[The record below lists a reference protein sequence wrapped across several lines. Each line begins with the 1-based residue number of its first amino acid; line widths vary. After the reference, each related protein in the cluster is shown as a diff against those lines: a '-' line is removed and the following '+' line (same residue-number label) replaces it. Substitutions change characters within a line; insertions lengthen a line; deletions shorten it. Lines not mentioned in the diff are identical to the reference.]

1 MTYMKSGQPFLY
13 DDVTGEIV
21 GFRNADTGRETY
33 IARSST
39 DASGNTVL
47 VGADGEIIPYINA
60 DEVGKP
66 ILCIGGD
73 HPYEQYYGSNG
84 NNGLAAMYNASG
96 IKPYVAINTTPGG
109 GTTPDGANQ
118 CTWDQLRTISE
129 RIETVSHG
137 HRHYDNNEA
146 PTCGITVTYTGP
158 AATATFQVAGGN
170 AVGVTAGGVEDFS
183 FSLTHADYDTIAELV
198 AAINALPNWTCTYS
212 GELLGTE
219 PSSNALI
226 GVATSAKTALN
237 WAFGGAFTVKYTGTV
252 YHNTCLTNDGTNFR
266 LFGDGLLLLTTAL
279 SGNLTAIVAAIN
291 AITGFVAALAGG
303 ATNPAY
309 INGTELGTSCHKWS
323 GPLWLSPIE
332 SAVEAGLSSS
342 YLRLRNQQTAI
353 ETSAA
358 QGFTIDV
365 HAQSGGKYFD
375 KSARFD
381 QFKLIRG
388 NALDGF
394 TIEQNKVN
402 GFIPHVSI
410 NTDYP
415 TTPKVTALIEA
426 LADSPGHLLTMLIH
440 DIEPDGSSGYSL
452 PTTSVSGF
460 SMTETGLKTLLSLI
474 KSKVDSGAILVKQMR
489 DVHAACQSNPT
500 RNMFFNPKFKNSG
513 DSLFNTTNTQR
524 LPDWSIATTSQMS
537 DASVTDGV
545 FTFVMSGGTEV
556 LPLYQ
561 AKALPPGIYELAF
574 DVEVTGYTS
583 GVGVFPF
590 FGRTYGPAILGA
602 ISGATN
608 IKGPPVIGNGVAK
621 MTFSIDDAGWQ
632 PPKVISQQAG
642 PFNLSTNKNIWLGID
657 GQGTI
662 DNLDCSAGAVNPAA
676 VTVPEVANAI
686 NAAIVA
692 KPYPVEYH
700 KAAKVVGGKLIIES
714 PNISQY
720 YANYIEIRAAT
731 TTSGTATIF
740 GSSGNHYAYGK
751 HAAGQWTDKKINCG
765 IGIALANGA
774 TVKVSRPSLRRLSV
788 PNI

>member
-1 MTYMKSGQPFLY
+1 MSISKHIK
-13 DDVTGEIV
+13 EHIV
-21 GFRNADTGRETY
+21 LKTP
-33 IARSST
+33 SLVT

-47 VGADGEIIPYINA
+47 MGPDGEIRYTKQDDI
-60 DEVGKP
+60 GKP

-73 HPYEQYYGSNG
+73 HPYESYYGTDGS
-84 NNGLAAMYNASG
+84 NGLAAMYNAYG

-118 CTWDQLRTISE
+118 CTWAQLLEIKDRVE
-129 RIETVSHG
+129 VVSHG
-137 HRHYDNNEA
+137 HRHYQNNEA

-158 AATATFQVAGGN
+158 AATATFQVTGGN

-183 FSLTHADYDTIAELV
+183 FSLSNASYDTIAKLV
-198 AAINALPNWTCTYS
+198 AAIDALPNWTCTYS

-219 PSSNALI
+219 PSSNALT
-226 GVATSAKTALN
+226 GVATNAKVALN
-237 WAFGGAFTVKYTGTV
+237 WAFGGAFCIKYTGTV

-279 SGNLTAIVAAIN
+279 SGNLTAIIGAIN
-291 AITGFVAALAGG
+291 GITGFVAALSGST
-303 ATNPAY
+303 TNPAY
-309 INGTELGTSCHKWS
+309 INGTELGTNCPKWS
-323 GPLWLSPIE
+323 GPLWLSPME
-332 SAVEAGLSSS
+332 SAVEAGLSSN
-342 YLRLRNQQTAI
+342 YMRYRNQQKCI
-353 ETSAA
+353 ELAA
-358 QGFTIDV
+358 SQGFELET
-365 HAQSGGKYFD
+365 HAQSGGHYFE

-388 NALDGF
+388 NALNGF

-402 GFIPHVSI
+402 GFIPHTSI
-410 NTDYP
+410 NSDYP
-415 TTPKVTALIEA
+415 ATAKVTALIDA
-426 LADSPGHLLTMLIH
+426 LADSPGHLVNILIH
-440 DIEPDGSSGYSL
+440 DVEPDGSTGYEL

-460 SMTETGLKTLLSLI
+460 SMTETGMATLLANI
-474 KSKVDSGAILVKQMR
+474 KAKVDSGTIVVKQAK
-489 DVHAACQSNPT
+489 DVQASCQSHPT

-513 DSLFNTTNTQR
+513 DSVFNTTNGFIV
-524 LPDWSIATTSQMS
+524 PDWSISTTSQMS
-537 DASVTDGV
+537 AASITDGV
-545 FTFVMSGGTEV
+545 FTFAMSGGTEV

-561 AKALPPGIYELAF
+561 TKALPPGTYELAF
-574 DVEVTGYTS
+574 DVEVSGYTS

-590 FGRTYGPAILGA
+590 FGRTFGPAILGA
-602 ISGATN
+602 VSGATN
-608 IKGPPVIGNGVAK
+608 IKGPPIIGKGVAK

-642 PFNLSTNKNIWLGID
+642 PFDLSTNKNIWLGID

-676 VTVPEVANAI
+676 VTVLEVANAI

-700 KAAKVVGGKLIIES
+700 KAAKVVNGKLIIES

-720 YANYIEIRAAT
+720 YGNYIEIRAAT
-731 TTSGTATIF
+731 TASGTATIF
-740 GSSGNHYAYGK
+740 GSAGNHYAYGK
-751 HAAGQWTDKKINCG
+751 HASGQWTDKKINCG

-788 PNI
+788 QNI

>member
-1 MTYMKSGQPFLY
+1 MPVNSITVPAGANLAMP
-13 DDVTGEIV
+13 I
-21 GFRNADTGRETY
+21 REGL
-33 IARSST
+33 

-47 VGADGEIIPYINA
+47 VGGDGATIKYINA
-60 DEVGKP
+60 DYVGKP

-73 HPYEQYYGSNG
+73 HPYEQYFGTNG
-84 NNGLAAMYNASG
+84 DDGLAAMYNASG
-96 IKPYVAINTTPGG
+96 IIPYVAINTEPGG

-118 CTWDQLRTISE
+118 CTWDQLRNISE
-129 RIETVSHG
+129 RIEVVSHG
-137 HRHYDNNEA
+137 HRHYQINEA

-158 AATATFQVAGGN
+158 AATATFQVTGGN

-279 SGNLTAIVAAIN
+279 SGNLTTIIGAIN
-291 AITGFVAALAGG
+291 AITGFVAALAGV

-309 INGTELGTSCHKWS
+309 INGTELGTSCPKWS
-323 GPLWLSPIE
+323 GPLWLSPME
-332 SAVEAGLSSS
+332 SAVEAGLSSN
-342 YLRLRNQQTAI
+342 YLRYRNQQKCI
-353 ETSAA
+353 ELSAA
-358 QGFTIDV
+358 QGFTLET
-365 HAQSGGKYFD
+365 HAQSGGYYFE

-388 NALDGF
+388 NALNGF

-402 GFIPHVSI
+402 GFIPHTSI
-410 NTDYP
+410 NADYP
-415 TTPKVTALIEA
+415 TIEKATALIDA
-426 LADSPGHLLTMLIH
+426 LADSPGHLVNILIH
-440 DIEPDGSSGYSL
+440 DVDPDGSTGYQL
-452 PTTSVSGF
+452 PTTTVSGF
-460 SMTETGLKTLLSLI
+460 SVTETGLATLLANI
-474 KSKVDSGAILVKQMR
+474 KAKVATGAILVRQAK
-489 DVHAACQSNPT
+489 DVQASCQSHPT

-513 DSLFNTTNTQR
+513 ESVFNTTNAFIV
-524 LPDWSIATTSQMS
+524 PDWSISTTSQMS
-537 DASVTDGV
+537 AASVTDGV
-545 FTFVMSGGTEV
+545 FTFVMSGATEV

-561 AKALPPGIYELAF
+561 SKALPPGIYELAF

-590 FGRTYGPAILGA
+590 FGRTFGPALLGA

-608 IKGPPVIGNGVAK
+608 IKGPPVIGKGVAK
-621 MTFSIDDAGWQ
+621 MTLSIDDAGWQ

-642 PFNLSTNKNIWLGID
+642 PFDLSTNKNIWLGID
-657 GQGTI
+657 GNGTI
-662 DNLDCSAGAVNPAA
+662 DNLDCSAGAINPAA
-676 VTVPEVANAI
+676 VTVLEVANAI

-765 IGIALANGA
+765 IGIGLANGA